1 MIKEFSF
8 FSFGKPDY
16 NELYSK
22 LLAKDFESLRKFEK
36 SSKDYL
42 NGLIKLLNATNVVV
56 ENKVNPDLL
65 KQGKS
70 VIPVFTVFPGT
81 FNYTAWYDTDDGL
94 WIARDSSQPWGWLG
108 TKNFQKIKK
117 LVIDKLGIFNDIP
130 NELIQ
135 IINKL

>member
-1 MIKEFSF
+1 M
-8 FSFGKPDY
+8 
-16 NELYSK
+16 
-22 LLAKDFESLRKFEK
+22 
-36 SSKDYL
+36 
-42 NGLIKLLNATNVVV
+42 
-56 ENKVNPDLL
+56 
-65 KQGKS
+65 
-70 VIPVFTVFPGT
+70 FTVFLGT
-81 FNYTAWYDTDDGL
+81 FNYTVWYDTDDGL

>member
-36 SSKDYL
+36 PSKDYP
-42 NGLIKLLNATNVVV
+42 NGLIKLLNATNVEA

-65 KQGKS
+65 KQGKKRYSS
-70 VIPVFTVFPGT
+70 VYCFPR
-81 FNYTAWYDTDDGL
+81 NL
-94 WIARDSSQPWGWLG
+94 
-108 TKNFQKIKK
+108 
-117 LVIDKLGIFNDIP
+117 
-130 NELIQ
+130 
-135 IINKL
+135 

>member
-1 MIKEFSF
+1 M
-8 FSFGKPDY
+8 
-16 NELYSK
+16 
-22 LLAKDFESLRKFEK
+22 
-36 SSKDYL
+36 
-42 NGLIKLLNATNVVV
+42 
-56 ENKVNPDLL
+56 
-65 KQGKS
+65 
-70 VIPVFTVFPGT
+70 FTVFPGT
-81 FNYTAWYDTDDGL
+81 FNYTVWYDTDDGL